1 MFKRIIPGFFVV
13 LLLALTVTGMV
24 GASASGPLAPAA
36 PVSTAFTYQG
46 SLSDNG
52 SPANGS
58 YDFFFSPFD
67 AASGGVQ
74 VADTQIK
81 DDVAIVDGYFAV
93 TLDFGTGLLEGDA
106 RWLEVDVRPGASTGS
121 YTTLSP
127 RIALSGVPYA
137 LSLRP
142 GAVVNTSEVN
152 VPAIRVGA
160 PNANSNALVAT
171 GNANGYA
178 VIYGEDQ
185 STTGGYGMLGR
196 SSTGTGVRGES
207 TNWAG
212 VWGESTNASGVV
224 GISAGQFSGGVYG
237 ENTGTGYGVYGV
249 SDGSIGVLGVST
261 TNIGVWG
268 QTAASSLTPGEAVG
282 VRGVSTSEHGEG
294 VFGEGVTGV
303 YGDGLIW
310 GVKGTSAIFAGVR
323 GEGPNGVDGISF
335 STASGVT
342 GVYGEVSSVNAGPSS
357 AGVRGTNAGTG
368 ASGIGVWGEQDGTGY
383 GVYGDV
389 PPGGFG
395 VVGTNG
401 GSNSSGYAGWF
412 NGRVAVLG
420 TLSKGGGSF
429 RIDHPLDPANKY
441 LSHSFVE
448 SPDMM
453 NIYNGNITTG
463 ADGFATVVLP
473 DWFEALNRDFR
484 YQLTVIGQ
492 FAQAIVAEEIKDNQ
506 FRIQTDQPGVKVSW
520 QVTGIRHDPFADAY
534 RIPVEEEKTGD
545 ERGRYLYPDVYSKTV
560 QESIWYASSPNVRYM
575 IDHPEARE
583 RLDPEAPLRDPAS
596 LEQPPGQ

>member
-1 MFKRIIPGFFVV
+1 MVTKPKHAIEQITSGVFIV
-13 LLLALTVTGMV
+13 LLLALAVGGMAS
-24 GASASGPLAPAA
+24 ASASGPQAPDA
-36 PVSTAFTYQG
+36 PVGTTFTYQG
-46 SLSDNG
+46 KLADGG

-58 YDFFFSPFD
+58 YDFLFSPFD

-74 VADTQIK
+74 VADSQIRE
-81 DDVAIVDGYFAV
+81 DVAVVDGYFTV
-93 TLDFGTGLLEGDA
+93 TLDFGTGLFEGDA

-121 YTTLSP
+121 HTTLSP
-127 RIALSGVPYA
+127 RTLLTGVPYA
-137 LSLRP
+137 LGLRP
-142 GAVVNTSEVN
+142 GAVINTSQSN

-171 GNANGYA
+171 GNADGYA

-207 TNWAG
+207 TDWAG

-224 GISAGQFSGGVYG
+224 GLSAGQFSGGVYG
-237 ENTGTGYGVYGV
+237 ENTGAGYGVYGV
-249 SDGSIGVLGVST
+249 SDDSIGVFGVST

-268 QTAASSLTPGEAVG
+268 QSAASSLTPGDAVG
-282 VRGVSTSEHGEG
+282 VRGVSTGIYGEG
-294 VFGEGVTGV
+294 VFGVGETGV
-303 YGDGLIW
+303 WGDGRIV
-310 GVKGTSAIFAGVR
+310 GVNGTAGFI
-323 GEGPNGVDGISF
+323 GVHGKSIST
-335 STASGVT
+335 SPGVT
-342 GVYGEVSSVNAGPSS
+342 GVYGEISSVNAGPSS
-357 AGVRGTNAGTG
+357 AGVTGVNLGTG

-383 GVYGDV
+383 GVLGRTLYG
-389 PPGGFG
+389 GYA
-395 VVGTNG
+395 VVGDNN

-429 RIDHPLDPANKY
+429 RIDHPLDPANKT

-448 SPDMM
+448 SPDML
-453 NIYNGNITTG
+453 NIYNGNVTTDE
-463 ADGFATVVLP
+463 AGFATVILP

-492 FAQAIVAEEIKDNQ
+492 FAQVIVAEEIKDNQ

-534 RIPVEEEKTGD
+534 RIPVEEEKSGD
-545 ERGRYLYPDVYSKTV
+545 ERGRYLYPDVYGKTV

-583 RLDPEAPLRDPAS
+583 RLHADGPLSDPAS

>member
-1 MFKRIIPGFFVV
+1 MFKRIKPGFFVV
-13 LLLALTVTGMV
+13 LLLALTLTGMAS
-24 GASASGPLAPAA
+24 ASASGPQAPDA
-36 PVSTAFTYQG
+36 PVGTTFTYQG
-46 SLSDNG
+46 KLADGG

-58 YDFFFSPFD
+58 YDFLFSPFD

-74 VADTQIK
+74 VADSQIRE
-81 DDVAIVDGYFAV
+81 DVAVVDGYFTV
-93 TLDFGTGLLEGDA
+93 TLDFGTGLFEGDA

-121 YTTLSP
+121 HTTLSP
-127 RIALSGVPYA
+127 RTLLTGVPYA
-137 LSLRP
+137 LGLRP
-142 GAVVNTSEVN
+142 GAVINTSQSN

-171 GNANGYA
+171 GNADGYA

-207 TNWAG
+207 TDWAG

-224 GISAGQFSGGVYG
+224 GLSAGQFSGGVYG
-237 ENTGTGYGVYGV
+237 ENTGAGYGVYGV
-249 SDGSIGVLGVST
+249 SDDSIGVFGVST

-268 QTAASSLTPGEAVG
+268 QSAASSLTPGDAVG
-282 VRGVSTSEHGEG
+282 VRGVSTGIYGEG
-294 VFGEGVTGV
+294 VFGVGETGV
-303 YGDGLIW
+303 WGDGRIV
-310 GVKGTSAIFAGVR
+310 GVNGTAGFI
-323 GEGPNGVDGISF
+323 GVHGKSIST
-335 STASGVT
+335 SPGAT
-342 GVYGEVSSVNAGPSS
+342 GVYGEISSVNAGSSS
-357 AGVRGTNAGTG
+357 AGVLGVNLGTG

-383 GVYGDV
+383 GVLGRTLYG
-389 PPGGFG
+389 GYA
-395 VVGTNG
+395 VVGDNN

-429 RIDHPLDPANKY
+429 RIDHPLDPANKT

-448 SPDMM
+448 SPDML
-453 NIYNGNITTG
+453 NIYNGNVTTDE
-463 ADGFATVVLP
+463 AGFATVILP

-492 FAQAIVAEEIKDNQ
+492 FAQVIVAEEIKDNQ

-534 RIPVEEEKTGD
+534 RIPVEEEKSGD
-545 ERGRYLYPDVYSKTV
+545 ERGRYLYPDVYGKTV

-583 RLDPEAPLRDPAS
+583 RLHADGPLSDPAS

>member
-1 MFKRIIPGFFVV
+1 MIKRIKPGFFVV
-13 LLLALTVTGMV
+13 LLLALATTGIV
-24 GASASGPLAPAA
+24 GAGASAPQAPATQ
-36 PVSTAFTYQG
+36 VSTAFTYQG
-46 SLSDNG
+46 KLVDGG

-58 YDFFFSPFD
+58 YDFLFSPFD
-67 AASGGVQ
+67 DASGGVQ
-74 VADTQIK
+74 VADSQIRE
-81 DDVAIVDGYFAV
+81 DVAVVDGYFTV
-93 TLDFGTGLLEGDA
+93 TLDFGTGLFEGDA

-121 YTTLSP
+121 HTTLSP
-127 RIALSGVPYA
+127 RTLLTGVPYA
-137 LSLRP
+137 LALRP
-142 GAVVNTSEVN
+142 GAVINTRQTN
-152 VPAIRVGA
+152 VPAVTVGA
-160 PNANSNALVAT
+160 PNANANALVAT

-207 TNWAG
+207 TDWAG

-237 ENTGTGYGVYGV
+237 ENTGVGYGVLGF
-249 SDGSIGVLGVST
+249 SPNSLGVFGRST
-261 TNIGVWG
+261 TNIGVYG
-268 QTAASSLTPGEAVG
+268 QTAASSMTPGEAVG
-282 VRGVSTSEHGEG
+282 VRGVSTGSWGEG
-294 VFGEGVTGV
+294 VFGEGDTGV
-303 YGDGLIW
+303 YGDGF
-310 GVKGTSAIFAGVR
+310 VGVR
-323 GEGPNGVDGISF
+323 GIGASVGVLGEGLYGVDGKSL
-335 STASGVT
+335 STVSGVT
-342 GVYGEVSSVNAGPSS
+342 GVYGEVSSTNAGSSS

-383 GVYGDV
+383 GVYGST
-389 PPGGFG
+389 PFGGYG
-395 VVGTNG
+395 VVGSNG

-448 SPDMM
+448 SPDML

-506 FRIQTDQPGVKVSW
+506 FRIQTDKPGVKVSW
-520 QVTGIRHDPFADAY
+520 QVTGIRHDPFAEAY
-534 RIPVEEEKTGD
+534 RIPVEEEKSGD
-545 ERGRYLYPDVYSKTV
+545 ERGRYLYPDVYGKTV
-560 QESIWYASSPNVRYM
+560 QESIWYASSPNVRYL

-583 RLDPEAPLRDPAS
+583 RLDADAPLPDPARPA
-596 LEQPPGQ
+596 QPSGQ